1 MKFHIKD
8 IYLWK
13 SAGTDP
19 RILHF
24 LSNKINVITGGTGTG
39 KTTIIHII
47 NYCLLSSK
55 PKIPTPHI
63 NDSVEWYGLNFKI
76 NNKDFF
82 IARTRPGQFDEP
94 TNGYYF
100 SGIGEVP
107 EYPSANISEAELKI
121 ILEREFGV
129 EDNLIMPY
137 GGKLIKAGSKV
148 SFRFFLLMNTQHE
161 DTIADS
167 STFFDFKIHEEG
179 RYKEAF
185 DRIFDLILGVGSVEK
200 VILQQKLG
208 ELQKQYGT
216 ILNKEKS
223 KLKAQDQVDSNILEL
238 VARAQRFKLISNH
251 LYTPLQ
257 AKAELVQLIHEIKTD
272 LIVSPLKEVE
282 ELKQRKTRLMLQVR
296 NMESLQ
302 RNTINYSLTEN
313 KDEDSLK
320 PVNLIKGY
328 FDSEVV
334 KTFELKYLIDG
345 LCENLRQ
352 VKGSIENRN
361 AFVINIQKEIN
372 ILKAEISVVN
382 EQISS
387 FPEDFEELRGE
398 ASKYMFIGELQT
410 LLRLY
415 EDTADDSANSITL
428 SKKQIEVQITDI
440 ESQLED
446 LQNNRSIQNSLL
458 NEFINKTKKTVEE
471 MLGSYKDYRAHFNT
485 KDKALNLIPPGSATP
500 ASNIGSRSN
509 HMYMHLIM
517 MFGFHEHMINNNNKY
532 VPQFLIFDQPSQPYF
547 ETVSG
552 ENLDTLTIEDRKKL
566 QNAFKM
572 MDDFV
577 THIINEYKNDFQ
589 IILLEHA
596 REDQW
601 VGLKNFHL
609 VDDFWDGRALV
620 M

>member
-1 MKFHIKD
+1 MKFHVKD

-24 LSNKINVITGGTGTG
+24 LPNKINVITGGTGTG
-39 KTTIIHII
+39 KTTVIHII

-55 PKIPTPHI
+55 PKIPTPFI
-63 NDSVEWYGLNFKI
+63 NDCIEWYGLNFKI

-82 IARTRPGQFDEP
+82 IARTRPDQFDEP
-94 TNGYYF
+94 TGGYYF
-100 SGIGEVP
+100 SGIGDIP
-107 EYPSANISEAELKI
+107 AYPSSTISEAELKI
-121 ILEREFGV
+121 ILEREFGI
-129 EDNLIMPY
+129 EDNLVMPY
-137 GGKLIKAGSKV
+137 GGKLIKAGSKI

-167 STFFDFKIHEEG
+167 TTFFDYKIHEEV

-185 DRIFDLILGVGSVEK
+185 DRIFDLVLGVGSVEK
-200 VILQQKLG
+200 IILQQRLG
-208 ELQKQYGT
+208 ELQRQYGS
-216 ILNKEKS
+216 ILNKEKAQ
-223 KLKAQDQVDSNILEL
+223 LKAQNEVDSNILEL
-238 VARAQRFKLISNH
+238 VAKAQNFSLMDNR
-251 LYTPLQ
+251 LYTPSE
-257 AKAELVQLIHEIKTD
+257 AKEELVQLIQEVKTD
-272 LIVSPLKEVE
+272 LKVSPLKEVE
-282 ELKQRKTRLMLQVR
+282 ELKQRKTRLMLQIR
-296 NMESLQ
+296 NMESLE
-302 RNTINYSLTEN
+302 RNTANYLIAEG
-313 KDEDSLK
+313 KDQDSLK

-328 FDSEVV
+328 FESEIV

-345 LCENLRQ
+345 ITENLKQ
-352 VKGSIENRN
+352 VKESIENRN
-361 AFVINIQKEIN
+361 AFVINMQKEIN
-372 ILKAEISVVN
+372 ILKSQLSEVT

-387 FPEDFEELRGE
+387 FPEDLEELRGE

-415 EDTADDSANSITL
+415 DEVAKESPSFTTMN
-428 SKKQIEVQITDI
+428 KKQIEDQITDI

-446 LQNNRSIQNSLL
+446 LQNSRGIQNSLL
-458 NEFINKTKKTVEE
+458 NEFINKTKKSVEE

-485 KDKALNLIPPGSATP
+485 KDKVLNLIPPGSATP

-517 MFGFHEHMINNNNKY
+517 MFGFHEHMINNQNKY

-547 ETVSG
+547 ETITG
-552 ENLDTLTIEDRKKL
+552 ENLDSLTIEDRRKL

-572 MDDFV
+572 MDDFISLV
-577 THIINEYKNDFQ
+577 ISQYGNDFQ

-601 VGLKNFHL
+601 TGLDNFHL